1 MTRQIRVSCSRAI
14 FANGAIGMCL
24 AEVNIATSNN
34 NVKPLPGRAHGTFT
48 RCTPWSAHRT
58 RGTRAARYPWCSKKS
73 RCRQVLSTVSCTA
86 QLVWAQPCSG
96 HPNREPRGKSSP
108 RSSRPASGSNS
119 TETTCHGTA
128 RPNAAPNISFKSN
141 PSSRPTNPITARR
154 HHRNQSQ
161 NGRRSTR
168 PPTRNSEE
176 PENCIRVSYGVSAGP
191 ACVGPV
197 AVGFL
202 RVSIAR
208 RVTAWGTARGLNG
221 TAAGSSPPD
230 GREGQSACSS
240 ATSTSS
246 QTARA
251 SPRSLPDSP
260 FVCPRGPILGRI
272 GPCDRG
278 RKPPLTCGDAVEPP
292 IGIEPMTYS
301 LRGSYTTANH
311 SAGRHLPPQPRQ
323 FSSVSMARSRSCM
336 PKIRPRQRLPRRLNR
351 CGSKGGCQDAHTYWF
366 WRAWDLGRDPVGS
379 TGEHYRRRPCYHR
392 SAYRTRSHLEP
403 TPCARAVRVRDAE
416 VLGENAASER
426 SVGGQPRVPARRR

>member
-119 TETTCHGTA
+119 PETTCHGTA

-141 PSSRPTNPITARR
+141 PSSRPTDPITARR

-176 PENCIRVSYGVSAGP
+176 PLFVWALRRRLARAGVVVPFEEHALP
-191 ACVGPV
+191 NGPV
-197 AVGFL
+197 TPDPCSVGA
-202 RVSIAR
+202 SIRDR
-208 RVTAWGTARGLNG
+208 RMYVIGY
-221 TAAGSSPPD
+221 
-230 GREGQSACSS
+230 
-240 ATSTSS
+240 
-246 QTARA
+246 QTEQN
-251 SPRSLPDSP
+251 SP
-260 FVCPRGPILGRI
+260 FRPGGTLQHLKPKGSPVQSLKHHQPEAVPDPR
-272 GPCDRG
+272 
-278 RKPPLTCGDAVEPP
+278 
-292 IGIEPMTYS
+292 
-301 LRGSYTTANH
+301 TA
-311 SAGRHLPPQPRQ
+311 
-323 FSSVSMARSRSCM
+323 
-336 PKIRPRQRLPRRLNR
+336 
-351 CGSKGGCQDAHTYWF
+351 
-366 WRAWDLGRDPVGS
+366 
-379 TGEHYRRRPCYHR
+379 
-392 SAYRTRSHLEP
+392 
-403 TPCARAVRVRDAE
+403 
-416 VLGENAASER
+416 
-426 SVGGQPRVPARRR
+426 GQG

>member
-119 TETTCHGTA
+119 PETTCHGTA

-141 PSSRPTNPITARR
+141 PSSRPTDPITARR

-176 PENCIRVSYGVSAGP
+176 PKNSK
-191 ACVGPV
+191 
-197 AVGFL
+197 
-202 RVSIAR
+202 
-208 RVTAWGTARGLNG
+208 GL
-221 TAAGSSPPD
+221 PC
-230 GREGQSACSS
+230 EGQHL
-240 ATSTSS
+240 
-246 QTARA
+246 RL
-251 SPRSLPDSP
+251 RR
-260 FVCPRGPILGRI
+260 RGPPHPVRQNAHRHEEA
-272 GPCDRG
+272 PARCDVHRVHG
-278 RKPPLTCGDAVEPP
+278 HA
-292 IGIEPMTYS
+292 
-301 LRGSYTTANH
+301 TAQGGQDH
-311 SAGRHLPPQPRQ
+311 QHRDIRQ
-323 FSSVSMARSRSCM
+323 FHSGVA
-336 PKIRPRQRLPRRLNR
+336 L
-351 CGSKGGCQDAHTYWF
+351 
-366 WRAWDLGRDPVGS
+366 
-379 TGEHYRRRPCYHR
+379 
-392 SAYRTRSHLEP
+392 LE
-403 TPCARAVRVRDAE
+403 
-416 VLGENAASER
+416 
-426 SVGGQPRVPARRR
+426 